1 MIHNVTTDTVQ
12 VDVVEPLTEGTE
24 CRTAVTI
31 AALIYKETLWSP
43 WKEVTFRW
51 VGSLLEHNE
60 QWMGGRYM
68 TMIIYREEI
77 NMTIVSHALAQ
88 R

>member
-1 MIHNVTTDTVQ
+1 MGGDTPESGYMIYNVTADTAQ

-43 WKEVTFRW
+43 
-51 VGSLLEHNE
+51 
-60 QWMGGRYM
+60 
-68 TMIIYREEI
+68 
-77 NMTIVSHALAQ
+77 
-88 R
+88 